1 VVWSGHP
8 KKEQLAA
15 SVCLSAREL
24 VEAVAAA
31 LSGVLRPPQSVS
43 RQPTRSM
50 QTMESSSLKGLEFLV
65 IVGAV
70 AWFYMSQQRNLKRLK
85 EEREAKQAEATGT
98 PEDKSGAV

>member
-1 VVWSGHP
+1 
-8 KKEQLAA
+8 
-15 SVCLSAREL
+15 
-24 VEAVAAA
+24 
-31 LSGVLRPPQSVS
+31 
-43 RQPTRSM
+43 
-50 QTMESSSLKGLEFLV
+50 MESSSLKGLEFLV